1 MTDEEK
7 LIYRDKLVEEGDKI
21 TDYLA
26 EQISKCEEIRK
37 EMRDQI
43 KENTNLQVAYDKEH
57 ETFR

>member
-7 LIYRDKLVEEGDKI
+7 LRYRDKLVEEGDKI

-26 EQISKCEEIRK
+26 EQISKCEEVRK

-43 KENTNLQVAYDKEH
+43 EENTNLQIVYDKEH

>member
-26 EQISKCEEIRK
+26 E
-37 EMRDQI
+37 
-43 KENTNLQVAYDKEH
+43 
-57 ETFR
+57 